1 MHNIPNADNYYITED
16 GFVYSIKYNRF
27 LNGWVNKTGYLTYVI
42 TLNNGKSKRIPS
54 HRLVAKTFLQPVEGK
69 NHVNHIDGDKLN
81 NHHSNLEW
89 CTPAEN
95 IRHARDV
102 LGKNM
107 EFPAGKEH
115 HNSKLSDDI
124 VKDIRKKYKTGEH
137 TTRSLGV
144 DYGVAGPTIL
154 SVIHNRTWRHVK

>member
-1 MHNIPNADNYYITED
+1 MHNIPDADNYYITED

-54 HRLVAKTFLQPVEGK
+54 HRLVAKTFLQTVEGK
-69 NHVNHIDGDKLN
+69 EHVNHIDGDKLN

-95 IRHARDV
+95 IKHSVEV
-102 LGKNM
+102 LGNKM
-107 EFPAGKEH
+107 LTEIGVDH
-115 HNSKLSDDI
+115 HNSKLNDDK
-124 VKDIRKKYKTGEH
+124 VKEIRRLYKTGNH
-137 TTRSLGV
+137 TTRSLGL
-144 DYGVAGPTIL
+144 DYGVANPTIL
-154 SVIHNRTWRHVK
+154 AVIHNKTWKHVK